1 MKVLTSFFL
10 NNTFIKKTLKNK
22 IASNQTNLEKEMR
35 QFEDVLATWKQ
46 LLNARMEENIFLKYK
61 ISEIL
66 KNNFNQNL
74 LEEIEEFQTQFIKED
89 ELINSLRKDISEL
102 DNYILSKVLQ
112 NGKMEKSFD
121 AKIEDLRKDIAH
133 SDSRF
138 HASKSAFDNFQN
150 KISSNL
156 ENQKI

>member
-1 MKVLTSFFL
+1 M
-10 NNTFIKKTLKNK
+10 KNK
-22 IASNQTNLEKEMR
+22 IARDPNDPEKKIR
-35 QFEDVLATWKQ
+35 QFQDVLAMWKQ
-46 LLNARMEENIFLKYK
+46 LLNARMEENILLKYK

-66 KNNFNQNL
+66 KNNFNQDS

-89 ELINSLRKDISEL
+89 ELINSLRKDVSEL
-102 DNYILSKVLQ
+102 DNYILLQ
-112 NGKMEKSFD
+112 NGKIGKSFD
-121 AKIEDLRKDIAH
+121 DKIEDLRRDIAH
-133 SDSRF
+133 SASRF

>member
-1 MKVLTSFFL
+1 
-10 NNTFIKKTLKNK
+10 LKNK
-22 IASNQTNLEKEMR
+22 IARDPNDPEKKIR
-35 QFEDVLATWKQ
+35 QFQDVLAMWKQ
-46 LLNARMEENIFLKYK
+46 LLNARMEENILLKYK

-66 KNNFNQNL
+66 KNNFNQDS

-89 ELINSLRKDISEL
+89 ELINSLRKDVSEL
-102 DNYILSKVLQ
+102 DNYILLQ
-112 NGKMEKSFD
+112 NGKIGKSFD
-121 AKIEDLRKDIAH
+121 DKIEDLRRDIAH
-133 SDSRF
+133 SASRF

>member
-1 MKVLTSFFL
+1 
-10 NNTFIKKTLKNK
+10 LKNK
-22 IASNQTNLEKEMR
+22 IARDPNDPEKKIR
-35 QFEDVLATWKQ
+35 QFQDVLATWKQ
-46 LLNARMEENIFLKYK
+46 LLNARMEENILLKYK

-66 KNNFNQNL
+66 KNNFNQDS

-89 ELINSLRKDISEL
+89 ELINSLRKDVSEL
-102 DNYILSKVLQ
+102 DNYILLQ
-112 NGKMEKSFD
+112 NGKIGKSFD
-121 AKIEDLRKDIAH
+121 DKIEDLRRDIAH
-133 SDSRF
+133 SASRF